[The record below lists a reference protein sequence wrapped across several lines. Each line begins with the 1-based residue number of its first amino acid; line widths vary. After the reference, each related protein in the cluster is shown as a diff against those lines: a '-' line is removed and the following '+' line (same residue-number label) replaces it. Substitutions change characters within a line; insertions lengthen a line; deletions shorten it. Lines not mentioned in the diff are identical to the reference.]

1 MGYKEKLVCGSLP
14 PRILTDTEVS
24 LNWVE
29 SEPVEAVDVVRGG
42 NDRVLNDAWPI
53 PEGADRNEICGRHV
67 ACPVDAVVAAG
78 DEETLDIS
86 PHVSSRRCMV
96 DGFKEEMFNC
106 AHPAVDC

>member
-1 MGYKEKLVCGSLP
+1 MGHKEKLVCGSLP

-24 LNWVE
+24 LYRVE

>member
-1 MGYKEKLVCGSLP
+1 MGHKEKLAYAVCLRVVLAEPEISF
-14 PRILTDTEVS
+14 
-24 LNWVE
+24 NWVK
-29 SEPVEAVDVVRGG
+29 SEPMEAVDVVRGG

-86 PHVSSRRCMV
+86 PHVSSCRCMV